1 MPKKFPAFRP
11 ATPIPQKEY
20 LYRILAKE
28 DFRSFLL
35 ENGINSV
42 VLDNDS
48 FSKRPNSVGC
58 FFQNGLWITYE
69 TDERSMVVEK
79 ASFQS
84 EEDAFQNIAEKYSL
98 SYKTIQRPN
107 WLWHLL
113 DISLPN
119 DVFEVTQLI
128 EKYLTQY
135 RVLSEKLAGTTA
147 QDAMNKDVRFLME
160 ELSFFKQHF
169 GAMPFDFSTNDL
181 LLLPQNSDEQNA
193 NLA

>member
-1 MPKKFPAFRP
+1 MPKKSPAFRH
-11 ATPIPQKEY
+11 ATNIPRKEY
-20 LYRILAKE
+20 LYRIFAKE

-48 FSKRPNSVGC
+48 FSERPNSVGC
-58 FFQNGLWITYE
+58 FFQNGHWITYE

-98 SYKTIQRPN
+98 SYKTIQRPD

-135 RVLSEKLAGTTA
+135 RVLSEKLAGTKA
-147 QDAMNKDVRFLME
+147 QDAINKDVRFLLE
-160 ELSFFKQHF
+160 ERSFFKQHL
-169 GAMPFDFSTNDL
+169 GVMPSDFSTNDPL
-181 LLLPQNSDEQNA
+181 FLPQNSDDQNA